1 MLDRPVIGLTL
12 DWDAPGPDRPQASY
26 FLRENYCAAVSQAG
40 GLPVLLPH
48 EEAQAGAYL
57 DGLDGLLVT
66 GGNFDLDPALFGAG
80 ERHPRVTTKD
90 RRTAFEMAATRAA
103 LARDLPVLGICGGM
117 QLLNVA
123 LGGTLIQHIPDEI
136 EDALA
141 HEQPNPRHEPGH
153 GVTLEA
159 GSRLRRICGAGT
171 LEVNSAH
178 HQAAK
183 DVPEGVTVSARA
195 PDGVIEGIEAAGYGF
210 CLGVQWHPEYHV
222 STGDAAIFEAFLAAA
237 RS

>member
-1 MLDRPVIGLTL
+1 MPDRPVIGLTL
-12 DWDAPGPDRPQASY
+12 DWDAPGPERPQARY
-26 FLRENYCAAVSQAG
+26 VLRENYCAAVGRAG

-48 EEAQAGAYL
+48 EAAQAEAYVA
-57 DGLDGLLVT
+57 GLDGLLVT

-80 ERHPRVTTKD
+80 ERHPTVTTKD

-123 LGGTLIQHIPDEI
+123 LGGTLIHGV
-136 EDALA
+136 ALA
-141 HEQPNPRHEPGH
+141 P
-153 GVTLEA
+153 
-159 GSRLRRICGAGT
+159 GSRLRRICGAET

-183 DVPEGVTVSARA
+183 EVPAGVAVSARA
-195 PDGVIEGIEAAGYGF
+195 PDGVIEGIEAAGYAF

-222 STGDAAIFEAFLAAA
+222 SAGDAAIFEAFLAAA